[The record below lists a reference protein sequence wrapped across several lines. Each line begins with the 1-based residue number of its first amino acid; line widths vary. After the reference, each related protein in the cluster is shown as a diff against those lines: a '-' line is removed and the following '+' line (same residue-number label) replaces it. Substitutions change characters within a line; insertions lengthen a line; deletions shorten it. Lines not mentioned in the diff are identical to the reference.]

1 MIGID
6 IGGANVK
13 IATEEGVS
21 IHYCPLWEHAPLPD
35 ILEPY
40 AGQPAAVVMSG
51 EQADSFASKE
61 AGIAFIVGAVRATFP
76 QALFY
81 GMDGAFHT
89 TAMPQLSAANWLV
102 SADFLRT
109 RHPGA
114 VLVDMGSTTT
124 DIIPLTDF
132 DHLRG
137 LSDLRRLQTGYLV
150 YSGLLRTP
158 VSSLVRSVAIDG
170 TKTLVSS
177 ERFAI
182 AADVHRALGHIT
194 EDRYTVP
201 TPDNGERSGDASLQR
216 LARMVCADLHEIG
229 RDAALDIARQAWD
242 AQKSQITSQVVR
254 VMKTQGATSTLAAG
268 IGSAVIAGAV
278 GATDLGEE
286 LGIWS
291 DAFPAF
297 AVREVALRNAGR
309 SP

>member
-1 MIGID
+1 VIGID
-6 IGGANVK
+6 VGGANVK
-13 IATEEGVS
+13 IAIEDAVH
-21 IHYCPLWEHAPLPD
+21 IHYCPLWEHAPLSD
-35 ILEPY
+35 IFAPY

-61 AGIAFIVGAVRATFP
+61 AGIAFIVGAVRAIFP

-89 TAMPQLSAANWLV
+89 HAMPQLSAANWLV

-109 RHPGA
+109 RHPDA

-137 LSDLRRLQTGYLV
+137 MSDLRRLQTGYLV

-158 VSSLVRSVAIDG
+158 VASLVRSLVVEG
-170 TKTLVSS
+170 TETLVSS

-201 TPDNGERSGDASLQR
+201 TPDNGGSSVDASLQR

-229 RDAALDIARQAWD
+229 RDAALDIARQVWD
-242 AQKSQITSQVVR
+242 AQKSQIASQVVR
-254 VMKTQGATSTLAAG
+254 VAKARGATSILTAG
-268 IGSAVIAGAV
+268 IGSPVIAKAV
-278 GATDLGEE
+278 GGTDLGEE

-309 SP
+309 CP